1 MTNAINITDAN
12 AINRFSWKRVK
23 MFADFYSP
31 ITKYQ
36 ILAYSIISFLC
47 PIVTIIYALITTN
60 LSYNLWFAAFYGM
73 IIGAPFI
80 FSYHNYHKI
89 GTTLPVSG
97 NEKITFY
104 FIYTFFILQATLV
117 TSIALGIAV
126 MYMFP
131 GTRDLAIQVANIN
144 YTPITLETICG
155 HLFLFLILATS
166 LLATFK
172 FKKHK
177 IAKTLA
183 LDTVLIVTIFS
194 LCYFFGIFIG
204 GFKFDPTMH
213 IPSYSILITTTIIAC
228 SIVVYLVIDSIKHR
242 QF

>member
-1 MTNAINITDAN
+1 MTDAINPAETNAINH
-12 AINRFSWKRVK
+12 FSWKRVK
-23 MFADFYSP
+23 MLSDFYFP

-80 FSYHNYHKI
+80 FKYCNYPKLE
-89 GTTLPVSG
+89 TTLPVSG
-97 NEKITFY
+97 NEKVTFY
-104 FIYTFFILQATLV
+104 FIYTFFIIQATLII
-117 TSIALGIAV
+117 SIALGIAV

-131 GTRDLAIQVANIN
+131 GSRELAIQVANIN
-144 YTPITLETICG
+144 FTPITLETICG
-155 HLFLFLILATS
+155 HLFIFLILLTS
-166 LLATFK
+166 LMATFK
-172 FKKHK
+172 FKNHK
-177 IAKTLA
+177 IAKA
-183 LDTVLIVTIFS
+183 LSLDIILIISIFS